1 MSISNFV
8 PRHVIALQPE
18 TGFARPSELPE
29 MVRLDSPALDVM
41 TDFTVVRPVTV
52 GAGVSIDRAL
62 EGMKKA
68 GWWSMRPGTSLVW
81 SRPMTCKVTNRSG

>member
-29 MVRLDSPALDVM
+29 MVRLDSPALDVR
-41 TDFTVVRPVTV
+41 FHR
-52 GAGVSIDRAL
+52 R
-62 EGMKKA
+62 KA
-68 GWWSMRPGTSLVW
+68 GDR
-81 SRPMTCKVTNRSG
+81 RRRCFY